1 MVIKMANEKDLELKA
16 LHQFNGTTK
25 YYEYIGMNVTDGIVY
40 IMNNGYSWLVS
51 DAIFTI
57 YFDIRIKEHL
67 KKDKFL
73 VIKLKVN
80 RENKT
85 AKVTFEDGNNNVL
98 VYHIYDYTDAKVDEL
113 VLYYVDGV
121 LMLSNEY

>member
-1 MVIKMANEKDLELKA
+1 MADKEDLEA

-25 YYEYIGMNVTDGIVY
+25 YYEYIGMNVTDGIIYLVE
-40 IMNNGYSWLVS
+40 NGYSWFVS

-57 YFDIRIKEHL
+57 YFDIRIKKHL

-73 VIKLKVN
+73 VIRLKVN
-80 RENKT
+80 RKNKT
-85 AKVTFEDGNNNVL
+85 AIVMFEDGNNNVL
-98 VYHIYDYTDAKVDEL
+98 VSHVYNHTDAKVEEL

-121 LMLSNEY
+121 LMLNSEY

>member
-1 MVIKMANEKDLELKA
+1 MVDKEDLELKA

-25 YYEYIGMNVTDGIVY
+25 YYEYIGTNITDGIVY
-40 IMNNGYSWLVS
+40 IMQNGYSWLVS

-113 VLYYVDGV
+113 VLYYIDGV
-121 LMLSNEY
+121 LMLANEY

>member
-1 MVIKMANEKDLELKA
+1 MADKEDLELKA
-16 LHQFNGTTK
+16 LHQFNGTTR
-25 YYEYIGMNVTDGIVY
+25 YWDYLGMLITDGIIY
-40 IMNNGYSWLVS
+40 IMQNGYNWLVT
-51 DAIFTI
+51 DAIITI
-57 YFDIRIKEHL
+57 HSDKRIQNYL
-67 KKDKFL
+67 KNENFL
-73 VIKLKVN
+73 SIKLKVN

-113 VLYYVDGV
+113 VLFYVDGV

>member
-1 MVIKMANEKDLELKA
+1 MANEKDLELKA

-113 VLYYVDGV
+113 VLFYVDGV
-121 LMLSNEY
+121 LMLANEY

>member
-1 MVIKMANEKDLELKA
+1 MANEKDLELKA

-25 YYEYIGMNVTDGIVY
+25 YYEYTGTNITDGIVY

-73 VIKLKVN
+73 VIRLKVN

-85 AKVTFEDGNNNVL
+85 AKLTFEDGNNNVL

-113 VLYYVDGV
+113 VLFYVDGV
-121 LMLSNEY
+121 LMLANEY